1 MKEWIQ
7 SVRTGEQRQ
16 VSREDCPPMSVLC
29 NGFECL
35 GDCPIWKKVEASCHK
50 YNSCRHWMKDHW
62 EEGLKLLEWKKVESP
77 EGNEEKENK
86 GEVLK
91 YDYFLMRH
99 LGVGFRERFQIE
111 GTDEVYYVGLGGRLY
126 RVHKREIE
134 NGQVLY
140 DLLEHPE
147 KVRKIGLTEEHRE
160 YLEAVMKVLPEVQ
173 WVKRDGGWL
182 LLGKEDVVLLT
193 RAGEAWEELGEGKKM
208 EMEALLGK

>member
-1 MKEWIQ
+1 MDMKEWIQ
-7 SVRTGEQRQ
+7 SARTGEQKQ

-35 GDCPIWKKVEASCHK
+35 GDCPVWKKVEKSNG
-50 YNSCRHWMKDHW
+50 YNSCRGWMKDHW
-62 EEGLKLLEWKKVESP
+62 EEGLELLEWKKVESP
-77 EGNEEKENK
+77 EGNGEKEDK
-86 GEVLK
+86 VDREL
-91 YDYFLMRH
+91 DYFLMRH
-99 LGVGFRERFQIE
+99 LGVGFRERFQVE
-111 GTDEVYYVGLGGRLY
+111 GMDGMYYVGLGGRLY

-182 LLGKEDVVLLT
+182 LLGTEDAVLLT
-193 RAGEAWEELGEGKKM
+193 RVDEVWGELGEGEKM
-208 EMEALLGK
+208 EIEELLGK